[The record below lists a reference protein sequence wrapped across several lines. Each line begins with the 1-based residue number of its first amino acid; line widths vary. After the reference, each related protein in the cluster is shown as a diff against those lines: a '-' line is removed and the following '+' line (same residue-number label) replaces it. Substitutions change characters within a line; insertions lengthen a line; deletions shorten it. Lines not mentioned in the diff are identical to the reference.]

1 MLTFHQSV
9 PAVIEFLS
17 ATNFEHH
24 LELRAALLAP
34 AAFNI
39 FIKATRFTNYR

>member
-1 MLTFHQSV
+1 MTQEETCSRFISLSG
-9 PAVIEFLS
+9 VIEFLS
-17 ATNFEHH
+17 AANFEHH

-39 FIKATRFTNYR
+39 FIKAT